1 MRISSQ
7 ACFMTYIFMLT
18 VGSIGFAQAAGNEPT
33 VDIVQAAYEREAQRG
48 DARHDKNLRIRTVE
62 CSKGKVEREYLCW
75 ISFTSN
81 VDPAETLNFDV
92 ATVAETTE
100 GWSLKSGLCRK

>member
-75 ISFTSN
+75 ISFTSDTDA
-81 VDPAETLNFDV
+81 VGMVTFDV
-92 ATVAETTE
+92 AVVAETIE
-100 GWSLKSGLCRK
+100 GWALKSGLCRK